1 MNNFKLQSKTTDG
14 KTRFFFLILMANYG
28 IQKLA
33 EIVPLK
39 RMLLYF

>member
-28 IQKLA
+28 ILKLA
-33 EIVPLK
+33 EIAK
-39 RMLLYF
+39 QKKMLLYF